1 VSLGWAGL
9 FAGGIAAQI
18 ITRYSN
24 LTDVIWN
31 NQSKEILNN
40 RIVP

>member
-1 VSLGWAGL
+1 
-9 FAGGIAAQI
+9 GIAAQI

-24 LTDVIWN
+24 LTDVTWN
-31 NQSKEILNN
+31 NASREILNN

>member
-1 VSLGWAGL
+1 
-9 FAGGIAAQI
+9 FAGGVAAQI

-31 NQSKEILNN
+31 NQSKVILNN
-40 RIVP
+40 RL